1 MSTLEVLLG
10 GILCLIGMTIVIV
23 GVGTGRKQLTKKSD
37 MEPICTECGA
47 VLNGGVRMKWI
58 PVENENDLWPEDMI
72 VRNARDACL
81 YILVDDKGNSVK
93 IDDT

>member
-1 MSTLEVLLG
+1 
-10 GILCLIGMTIVIV
+10 
-23 GVGTGRKQLTKKSD
+23 
-37 MEPICTECGA
+37 
-47 VLNGGVRMKWI
+47 MKWI

-72 VRNARDACL
+72 VRNARDMCL